1 MNLRDIFRW
10 LLAAFFI
17 AAGLN
22 HFRDAG
28 FYRAMMPA
36 WLPWHEALIQVSG
49 IAEILGGLG
58 VLVPVARPIA
68 GWGLIALLVAV
79 FPANLH
85 LAFHPVDLPGLAVP
99 GWALWVR
106 LPLQVLFIAWVW
118 WLTLL
123 PQRDETLD

>member
-1 MNLRDIFRW
+1 VHYRAIFRW

-49 IAEILGGLG
+49 IAEILGGIG
-58 VLVPVARPIA
+58 VLVPVVRPFA
-68 GWGLIALLVAV
+68 GWCLIALLVAV
-79 FPANLH
+79 FPANLN
-85 LAFHPVDLPGLAVP
+85 LALHPLALSGLTVP
-99 GWALWVR
+99 GWALWAR
-106 LPLQVLFIAWVW
+106 LPLQAVLIAWVW
-118 WLTLL
+118 WTALV
-123 PQRDETLD
+123 PARDDTLD